1 MAVGT
6 VSTSILTDIANAIRY
21 QAGVATTYKPREMAE
36 AVAALDGTDAGQY
49 QEQPYMALESGVLPE
64 SVFSDIASAIRGQ
77 NGESTL
83 YTPGDMAAAIL
94 ALEWDVGY
102 KIRALLLDDGTL
114 EINYYE
120 RRTSVTGGRI
130 VQVFEIDP
138 AGYSSASARSY
149 DSIKLLVK
157 KVYIDS
163 TIAGLGIKNCNY
175 WFNAFSNCTEVRGFE
190 NLSGMTSA
198 NQMFTS
204 CTSLETIYATSFSN
218 SGLSGSL
225 MFNSCNRLVGGTD
238 GFVPSQTSG
247 ASVCKLGA
255 GGVLTD
261 PNDDRR
267 TWFWAHFYA
276 DGEGVLTATSTP
288 DATRELVASGRIC
301 AIGKYVGLGF
311 TPWDGVT
318 GPTHRQ
324 HLTSAT
330 FAADMATF
338 SYLNFNYLFYSCTNL
353 ASVNG
358 LGNLSGVRSMRYTFS
373 SCAFTTIDLRGFDPS
388 TLMDLF
394 YTFSGCS
401 HMTTIYADATG
412 HCLRAGSRAR
422 NASTRARLHWWAETG
437 PHGRAAR
444 RRTRTSASTRRARRG
459 TSQRASGC
467 GKHQDTAF
475 CHFIEERVDVLVDAL
490 QLSVDGVEDKP
501 VSKSRLRYKTPLE
514 LLVRVLRKSNPLR
527 IVDGHG
533 VLREDHLACING
545 GGGRVGGEQHRPE
558 LRHPLV
564 IRTDGDCVL
573 DGNSLFDP
581 LNGIAQPHDD
591 LYEHRAHRHRAEVD
605 EVVSL
610 VVHALN
616 NLGDR
621 LLILADAA
629 ELQEVE
635 QPHHGRGQP
644 HGGRHV

>member
-21 QAGVATTYKPREMAE
+21 QAGVATLYKPREMAA
-36 AVAALDGTDAGQY
+36 AVSALDGTDAGDY
-49 QEQPYMALESGVLPE
+49 QEQPYMQLESGVLPE

-83 YTPGDMAAAIL
+83 YAPGDMAAAIL

-163 TIAGLGIKNCNY
+163 TIAGLGITNCNY

-198 NQMFTS
+198 NQMFSS
-204 CTSLETIYATSFSN
+204 CSSLETIYATSFSN

-225 MFNSCNRLVGGTD
+225 MFTGCNRLVGGTD
-238 GFVPSQTSG
+238 GYVPSTTSG
-247 ASVCKLGA
+247 VVVCKLGA

-261 PNDDRR
+261 PNADNR
-267 TWFWAHFYA
+267 TWFYAHYYA
-276 DGEGVLTATSTP
+276 DGEGVLTASPTP
-288 DATRELVASGRIC
+288 DSTRELIASGRIC
-301 AIGKYVGLGF
+301 ANGKYVGLGF

-330 FAADMATF
+330 FASDMATY

-353 ASVNG
+353 ASVSG
-358 LGNLSGVRSMRYTFS
+358 LGNLSGVRSMRYMFS
-373 SCAFTTIDLRGFDPS
+373 SCAFVTIDFRGFDPS
-388 TLMDLF
+388 TLTDLF

-401 HMTTIYADATG
+401 RLTT
-412 HCLRAGSRAR
+412 
-422 NASTRARLHWWAETG
+422 
-437 PHGRAAR
+437 
-444 RRTRTSASTRRARRG
+444 
-459 TSQRASGC
+459 
-467 GKHQDTAF
+467 
-475 CHFIEERVDVLVDAL
+475 
-490 QLSVDGVEDKP
+490 
-501 VSKSRLRYKTPLE
+501 
-514 LLVRVLRKSNPLR
+514 
-527 IVDGHG
+527 
-533 VLREDHLACING
+533 
-545 GGGRVGGEQHRPE
+545 
-558 LRHPLV
+558 
-564 IRTDGDCVL
+564 
-573 DGNSLFDP
+573 
-581 LNGIAQPHDD
+581 
-591 LYEHRAHRHRAEVD
+591 
-605 EVVSL
+605 
-610 VVHALN
+610 
-616 NLGDR
+616 
-621 LLILADAA
+621 ILADASWA
-629 ELQEVE
+629 LPSSGLTGSQCFYSCSTSLV
-635 QPHHGRGQP
+635 
-644 HGGRHV
+644 GGNGTTWASNKTAYTYFRIDTANTPGYITAA

>member
-21 QAGVATTYKPREMAE
+21 QAGVATLYKPREMAA
-36 AVAALDGTDAGQY
+36 AVAALDGTDAGGY
-49 QEQPYMALESGVLPE
+49 QAQPYMTLELGVLPE
-64 SVFSDIASAIRGQ
+64 SVFSDIADAIRGQ
-77 NGESTL
+77 NGLSTL
-83 YTPGDMAAAIL
+83 YAPGDMAAAIL

-114 EINYYE
+114 EINYYA

-163 TIAGLGIKNCNY
+163 TIGSLSLTNCNY

-204 CTSLETIYATSFSN
+204 CGSLETIYATSFSN

-238 GFVPSQTSG
+238 GFVPSTTSG

-267 TWFWAHFYA
+267 TWFWAHYYA
-276 DGEGVLTATSTP
+276 DGEG
-288 DATRELVASGRIC
+288 ELVASGRIC

-338 SYLNFNYLFYSCTNL
+338 SYLNLNYLFYSCTNL
-353 ASVNG
+353 ASVDG

-373 SCAFTTIDLRGFDPS
+373 SCAFATIDFRGFDPS
-388 TLMDLF
+388 TLTDLF

-401 HMTTIYADATG
+401 RLTT
-412 HCLRAGSRAR
+412 
-422 NASTRARLHWWAETG
+422 
-437 PHGRAAR
+437 
-444 RRTRTSASTRRARRG
+444 
-459 TSQRASGC
+459 
-467 GKHQDTAF
+467 
-475 CHFIEERVDVLVDAL
+475 
-490 QLSVDGVEDKP
+490 
-501 VSKSRLRYKTPLE
+501 
-514 LLVRVLRKSNPLR
+514 
-527 IVDGHG
+527 
-533 VLREDHLACING
+533 
-545 GGGRVGGEQHRPE
+545 
-558 LRHPLV
+558 
-564 IRTDGDCVL
+564 
-573 DGNSLFDP
+573 
-581 LNGIAQPHDD
+581 
-591 LYEHRAHRHRAEVD
+591 
-605 EVVSL
+605 
-610 VVHALN
+610 
-616 NLGDR
+616 
-621 LLILADAA
+621 ILADASWA
-629 ELQEVE
+629 LPTSGITGSQCFYSCSASLV
-635 QPHHGRGQP
+635 
-644 HGGRHV
+644 GGSGTAWASNKTAYTYFRIDTASTPGYITVL